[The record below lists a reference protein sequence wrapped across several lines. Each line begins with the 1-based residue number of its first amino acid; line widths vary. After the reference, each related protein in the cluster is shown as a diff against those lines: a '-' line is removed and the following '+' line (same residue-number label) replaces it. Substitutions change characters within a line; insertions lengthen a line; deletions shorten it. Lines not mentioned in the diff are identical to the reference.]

1 MHCLHSL
8 FSFQSSYTI
17 LHLKSYRRHPYTG
30 ICCSSIIAA
39 VSSSS
44 SSSSVV
50 WHIWV
55 KVDSRPLCSTGGWNR
70 WVGKRWSRHSLQ
82 FKLYNL
88 FLQFRQLLSELPL
101 IHCIQG
107 LPMRGHILGNTGSW
121 DHLTLFGAVDH
132 HLGAIIR
139 FGLHLLLI
147 LCGLADYNPSPL
159 ARRQ

>member
-55 KVDSRPLCSTGGWNR
+55 EVDGRPLCSTGGWNR
-70 WVGKRWSRHSLQ
+70 WVGERWSRHSLQ

-107 LPMRGHILGNTGSW
+107 LPMRGHILGNTGLKSMSKT
-121 DHLTLFGAVDH
+121 DLRRLPKSADGNGFLTGRTH
-132 HLGAIIR
+132 EKNTHT
-139 FGLHLLLI
+139 
-147 LCGLADYNPSPL
+147 
-159 ARRQ
+159 RRRKSY